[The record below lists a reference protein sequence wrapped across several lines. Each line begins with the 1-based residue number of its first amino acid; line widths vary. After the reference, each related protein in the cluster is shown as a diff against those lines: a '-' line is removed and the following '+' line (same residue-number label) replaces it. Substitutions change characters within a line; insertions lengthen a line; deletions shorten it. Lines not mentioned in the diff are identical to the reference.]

1 MNKVKCAWMCII
13 LTVIMFFANC
23 GNTYSVS
30 VDELK
35 QQQSELQGKL
45 NTAKKELEQVSS
57 QMSEAEK
64 QVVQLNAQITIY
76 QNEISTL
83 QNSISENEAKLKQAE
98 EDYAKR
104 NKILANRIIAQYE
117 AGDITYLDFLL
128 GSEGIV
134 EFISNYYL
142 VSEIAEMDV
151 DLLNQ
156 IENTKREIEET
167 KKQLEQDKAE
177 VEAQMSIVQA
187 KKEEREAY
195 INQLNDQEKSLQAER
210 DKYNEELEKVKKDII
225 ANSSSGG
232 YIGGGKMLWPL
243 PGYKLG
249 SDAGNRF
256 GYRWHPVYHDWRL
269 HTGIDIAAPKG
280 AAFLAAE
287 SGTVI
292 VAQSYY
298 GGYGN
303 AVVIDHG
310 GGITTLYGHGTS
322 ILVSKGQYV
331 TKGTPVLTVGSTG
344 VSTGNHAHFEVR
356 KNGTAVDPLPYLEE
370 VYL

>member
-1 MNKVKCAWMCII
+1 MGKVKCAWICII
-13 LTVIMFFANC
+13 LTIIMFFANC
-23 GNTYSVS
+23 GTTYSVS
-30 VDELK
+30 LDELK
-35 QQQSELQGKL
+35 QQQSGLQQKL
-45 NTAKKELEQVSS
+45 DAAKKELNQVSA

-76 QNEISTL
+76 QNEIATL
-83 QNSISENEAKLKQAE
+83 QNSISENEIKLKQAE

-104 NKILANRIIAQYE
+104 NKMLANRIIAQYE
-117 AGDITYLDFLL
+117 AGDVTYLDFLL
-128 GSEGIV
+128 GSDSIID
-134 EFISNYYL
+134 FISNYYL
-142 VSEIAEMDV
+142 VSEILEMDV

-167 KKQLEQDKAE
+167 KKQLEQDKAQ
-177 VEAQMSIVQA
+177 VESQMSIVQA
-187 KKEEREAY
+187 KKQEREAY
-195 INQLNDQEKSLQAER
+195 INQLNEQEKALQAER
-210 DKYNEELEKVKKDII
+210 DDYNEQLEQVKKDII
-225 ANSSSGG
+225 ANSSTGG

-356 KNGTAVDPLPYLEE
+356 KNGTPVDPLPYLER
-370 VYL
+370 VYT